1 MSEQQKKEL
10 ENAMNLQAEAQA
22 AEARG
27 QQMAMEKAGEM
38 TQEIAQ
44 DVAEGTKKVYQ
55 SIEKGVVD
63 GYKAIEN
70 GVVSGYKA
78 IENGVVGSFNKITD
92 TLKRRQSD
100 ARRNRKQIH
109 NTHHQLHQ
117 IFRPCAEKRHLQI
130 PGASRREAP
139 GKEDGSKSAAQGTA
153 SWKRGASGKA
163 DREAAGITEPGCEH
177 HGPIG

>member
-10 ENAMNLQAEAQA
+10 ENAMDLQAQAQA
-22 AEARG
+22 TEVRG
-27 QQMAMEKAGEM
+27 QQLAMEKAGEM

-70 GVVSGYKA
+70 GVVTGYKA

-92 TLKRRQSD
+92 KFVGAFLTKDGETVEQAKERLAAEQK
-100 ARRNRKQIH
+100 AREQ
-109 NTHHQLHQ
+109 
-117 IFRPCAEKRHLQI
+117 
-130 PGASRREAP
+130 
-139 GKEDGSKSAAQGTA
+139 GK
-153 SWKRGASGKA
+153 
-163 DREAAGITEPGCEH
+163 
-177 HGPIG
+177 

>member
-22 AEARG
+22 AEAHG

-63 GYKAIEN
+63 GFKAIEN
-70 GVVSGYKA
+70 GVVTGYKA
-78 IENGVVGSFNKITD
+78 IENGVVGGFNKITD
-92 TLKRRQSD
+92 KFVGAFLTKDGETVEQAKERLAAEQK
-100 ARRNRKQIH
+100 AREQ
-109 NTHHQLHQ
+109 
-117 IFRPCAEKRHLQI
+117 
-130 PGASRREAP
+130 
-139 GKEDGSKSAAQGTA
+139 GK
-153 SWKRGASGKA
+153 
-163 DREAAGITEPGCEH
+163 
-177 HGPIG
+177 